1 MGTTT
6 LIQFCFF
13 FFPILYAIRFQLTE
27 KTDACENEDKLKND
41 INKVDLTELFLI
53 KDKLKWTLTY

>member
-6 LIQFCFF
+6 LILFF
-13 FFPILYAIRFQLTE
+13 FFFAILYAIRFQLTE
-27 KTDACENEDKLKND
+27 KTNACENEDD

-53 KDKLKWTLTY
+53 KDKLKLDFVIKMT

>member
-6 LIQFCFF
+6 LILFF
-13 FFPILYAIRFQLTE
+13 FFAILYAIRFQLTE
-27 KTDACENEDKLKND
+27 KTNACENKDD

-53 KDKLKWTLTY
+53 KDKLKLDFDILNFK